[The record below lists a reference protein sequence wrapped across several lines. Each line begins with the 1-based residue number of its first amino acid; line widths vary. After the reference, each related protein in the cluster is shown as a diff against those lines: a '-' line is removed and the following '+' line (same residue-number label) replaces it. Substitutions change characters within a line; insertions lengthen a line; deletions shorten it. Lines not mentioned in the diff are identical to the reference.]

1 MMHEPVAN
9 WDRRLVEFARETN
22 GQAFEW
28 GSTDCVS
35 LVRRGLQVEF
45 GVDVWKGHVGK
56 YKTKRGAVTVAGKTD
71 YEDALLTSGAVEVGY
86 HFGTSGDV
94 ALSPK
99 EDEHGMFSMALLVP
113 SRKALTSVPREG
125 VVIVDKLQLEP
136 GTRFFR
142 YGVKT
147 DG

>member
-1 MMHEPVAN
+1 MEPIAN
-9 WDRRLVEFARETN
+9 WDRRLVEFARAAD
-22 GQAFEW
+22 GKPFQW
-28 GSTDCVS
+28 GHTDCVS
-35 LVRRGLQVEF
+35 LVRRGLQTVF

-71 YEDALLTSGAVEVGY
+71 YEDALRASGAVEVGY

-99 EDEHGMFSMALLVP
+99 EDEHGMFSVALLVP
-113 SRKALTSVPREG
+113 SRKALTSIPSEG
-125 VVIVDKLQLEP
+125 VVIVDKLGLEE

-142 YGVKT
+142 YGAK
-147 DG
+147 D